1 MAGTRRAGDD
11 RSNMN
16 KIYKPI
22 AGYFGN
28 AAKEVGEFGSAWKKA
43 FNASADV
50 RPGANAR
57 ARAANANQDAQ
68 MGQAL
73 GAILQGRRYTDSGKQ
88 ITKGTIDKAKLKEQ
102 LSKGGNL
109 DKIAKER
116 AKAKKK

>member
-1 MAGTRRAGDD
+1 MAGMRRSGDD

-22 AGYFGN
+22 AGYVGN
-28 AAKEVGEFGSAWKKA
+28 VAKEVGEFGGAWKKA

-57 ARAANANQDAQ
+57 ARAANKNQDAQ

-88 ITKGTIDKAKLKEQ
+88 IVKANISDVAKKTAKIAAK
-102 LSKGGNL
+102 SNL
-109 DKIAKER
+109 DAKAL

>member
-1 MAGTRRAGDD
+1 MAGTRRAADD

-16 KIYKPI
+16 KVYRPI
-22 AGYFGN
+22 AGYVGN
-28 AAKEVGEFGSAWKKA
+28 VAKEVGEFGSAWKKA

-57 ARAANANQDAQ
+57 ARAANKNQDAQ

-88 ITKGTIDKAKLKEQ
+88 IVKGNISDVAKKTAKIAAK
-102 LSKGGNL
+102 SNL
-109 DKIAKER
+109 D

>member
-1 MAGTRRAGDD
+1 MAGTRRAADD

-22 AGYFGN
+22 AGYVSN
-28 AAKEVGEFGSAWKKA
+28 VAKEVGEFGSAWKKA

-73 GAILQGRRYTDSGKQ
+73 GAILQGRRYT
-88 ITKGTIDKAKLKEQ
+88 
-102 LSKGGNL
+102 KGGVQIKKTTVDTNPKGIKKMNL
-109 DKIAKER
+109 DKTAR
-116 AKAKKK
+116 KK

>member
-1 MAGTRRAGDD
+1 MAGMRRSGDD

-22 AGYFGN
+22 AGYVGN
-28 AAKEVGEFGSAWKKA
+28 VAKEVGEFGGAWKKA

-57 ARAANANQDAQ
+57 ARAANKNQDAQ

-88 ITKGTIDKAKLKEQ
+88 IVKANVSDVANCKNS
-102 LSKGGNL
+102 SKV
-109 DKIAKER
+109 KP
-116 AKAKKK
+116 